1 MTPKKV
7 NKIKN
12 TLKRRDNINKMII
25 ISNILKKIMIVMM
38 KIILLIK
45 NKNFIKVNN
54 IKQILNIKINI
65 IQMKTQLNNLNIDL
79 YQKVRIKKTNIL
91 WKILTKKMMILTT
104 SQTLIKTRK

>member
-1 MTPKKV
+1 MTTKKV

>member
-79 YQKVRIKKTNIL
+79 YQKVRIKITNIL